1 MDVVSHMK
9 FEDFLKNSAVFIT
22 LTTAF
27 FYCCS
32 SFYMDGYFSILDLDS
47 DVLER
52 NFHSIV
58 FDGFTLT
65 VNKSVAIFYMLVVTF
80 WVRAIFASEIRNI
93 VKNRSSAKKIIHLKW
108 KIYKLFNLKG
118 KHSSWPSYTYLA
130 PVFKILLIFL
140 AFLLVFIV
148 IKSFQIDGVN
158 RATFIKNYIIKDIAE
173 KPKPIIYATREHPFN
188 MVTSLK
194 AELNQP
200 LYLLYCGS
208 RMCAG
213 FDLESEE
220 VVYFPQS
227 GYRLKRGL
235 ASFQ

>member
-1 MDVVSHMK
+1 MK
-9 FEDFLKNSAVFIT
+9 FEDFLKNSAIFIT

-32 SFYMDGYFSILDLDS
+32 SFYVNGYFRVLGLDS

-58 FDGFTLT
+58 FDGFTLSL
-65 VNKSVAIFYMLVVTF
+65 NKSVTIFYLLVVTF
-80 WVRAIFASEIRNI
+80 WLRAIFISEVSRITKNDSNLKKCIRF
-93 VKNRSSAKKIIHLKW
+93 KR
-108 KIYKLFNLKG
+108 KIYKRLNFKG
-118 KHSSWPSYTYLA
+118 KYSSWPSWPYLA
-130 PVFKILLIFL
+130 P
-140 AFLLVFIV
+140 AFRALMFFVSFVVIV
-148 IKSFQIDGVN
+148 LGLKSFQADGMN
-158 RATFIKNYIIKDIAE
+158 NAMYIKNHIVEEFSE
-173 KPKPIIYATREHPFN
+173 KQKPITSATKEHPFN

-220 VVYFPQS
+220 VVYFPQT